1 MMDDGSAA
9 GGVSEQER
17 VGRRPDISCVRRQTG
32 SDDASKAAHKQLV
45 YCMMCRVV
53 LYHPI
58 RISTHASF
66 NTRTNPSIFNVQ
78 DVMYP
83 TDYLGKTPDP
93 SNLTFSICLKSSVK
107 LQITP
112 KFVSIS

>member
-45 YCMMCRVV
+45 
-53 LYHPI
+53 LHD
-58 RISTHASF
+58 
-66 NTRTNPSIFNVQ
+66 
-78 DVMYP
+78 DV
-83 TDYLGKTPDP
+83 
-93 SNLTFSICLKSSVK
+93 
-107 LQITP
+107 
-112 KFVSIS
+112 